1 MPVIVQC
8 EACGVRL
15 KASEKLMG
23 KRVRC
28 RCGAAVPMPPDPM
41 GPEVADLSGLIDEIS
56 PVAMSCPSCGAAMD
70 TSAVLC
76 VACGFNKQTGKKMK
90 AAIAKAPSGG
100 KAKSN
105 SKENGK
111 AGPSAAAPSDP
122 QRDAKKALVWKLA
135 KFVIAAAVI
144 FSAVWFIKGAIGMSP
159 REQAADKLDDVYP
172 GMTIEEVVTVLGKP
186 PKEVFATVD
195 GKAFGLGGSMK
206 EAKIAYAENFLEAHG
221 PKKLEF
227 GFKFVY
233 KYSERD
239 QLHVHFTPEGKVE
252 GAEKVDPM
260 AALGL

>member
-15 KASEKLMG
+15 KAPEKLMG

-28 RCGAAVPMPPDPM
+28 RCGAAVPMPPDPL

-70 TSAVLC
+70 ASAVLC

-90 AAIAKAPSGG
+90 AASAPA
-100 KAKSN
+100 KAKS
-105 SKENGK
+105 KTKAKDNGK
-111 AGPSAAAPSDP
+111 ATAAAPAHPHSE
-122 QRDAKKALVWKLA
+122 AKKALVWKLA
-135 KFVIAAAVI
+135 KFVLAAVVI
-144 FSAVWFIKGAIGMSP
+144 FGAVWFIKGAIGLSP
-159 REQAADKLDDVYP
+159 REQASDKLDDVYP
-172 GMTIEEVVTVLGKP
+172 GMTIEEVVKALGKP
-186 PKEVFATVD
+186 PKEVYATVD
-195 GKAFGLGGSMK
+195 AAKFGLGGGMK
-206 EAKIAYAENFLEAHG
+206 DAKIAYAENFLEAHG

-239 QLHVHFTPEGKVE
+239 QLRVHFTPEGKVE

>member
-15 KASEKLMG
+15 KAPEKLMG
-23 KRVRC
+23 KRLRC
-28 RCGAAVPMPPDPM
+28 RCGAAVPMPPDPL

-56 PVAMSCPSCGAAMD
+56 PVAMSCPSCGVAMD
-70 TSAVLC
+70 ATAVLC
-76 VACGFNKQTGKKMK
+76 IACGFNKSTGKKMK
-90 AAIAKAPSGG
+90 SAEAAPTR
-100 KAKSN
+100 KAKSK

-111 AGPSAAAPSDP
+111 SAPAPAAKGDSE
-122 QRDAKKALVWKLA
+122 RGAAKARVWKLA
-135 KFVIAAAVI
+135 MFVVAAGVI
-144 FSAVWFIKGAIGMSP
+144 FGAVWFIKGAIGLSP

-172 GMTIEEVVTVLGKP
+172 GMTIEEVVKALGKP
-186 PKEVFATVD
+186 PKEAYATVD
-195 GKAFGLGGSMK
+195 GAKFGLGGGMK

-221 PKKLEF
+221 PKKLEY

-239 QLHVHFTPEGKVE
+239 QLHVHFSPDGRVE
-252 GAEKVDPM
+252 SAEKVDPM